1 QHMALALASSVTALV
16 NAVFLYFYLHKLNI
30 YRYGAQWKK
39 LALKNGFANLAMI
52 AALWFGLNW
61 YNGELSQ
68 WISVAVVVGLCVV
81 GVIAYLIGLLLTG
94 FR

>member
-1 QHMALALASSVTALV
+1 
-16 NAVFLYFYLHKLNI
+16 
-30 YRYGAQWKK
+30 
-39 LALKNGFANLAMI
+39 LAMI

-68 WISVAVVVGLCVV
+68 WIRVAEVVGLCVI

-94 FR
+94 FRPRDLKH